1 MNRRLAAL
9 IALAAMLFVMLP
21 VYNASADM
29 GAEQMGNG
37 GLVLDTDPAGGYE
50 GDYVLIYN
58 PTTSSYT
65 SYTTGNMT
73 GLIETAPDP
82 YAETLPDPDPDGVN
96 TVIDVDAQI
105 AAADAKRPHEE
116 RGFEERVS
124 YNVGDIRNFTISNY
138 SPGSSNLSFKCV
150 AKGDHCYVWTPSQN
164 VANYYP
170 LDTIDPT
177 FPQLA
182 CDEFESKFEQ
192 MKSSFGDHS
201 NGTQGDGRINLMYY
215 NIDDGWTLGNNT
227 GYVAGY
233 FSSYDYSS
241 NGLPMIH
248 IDTYPCVYYVN
259 GQGEEVVRLSN
270 SYSVFCHEYQH
281 LINYSVTG
289 GMDTWLNECMS
300 AAAEEICYPGSSIVS
315 RIQSWENYYYSENDD
330 WLNPP
335 HEFGHSPE
343 YELHNG
349 YSMYG
354 WSNSLNYV
362 LPLYSQ
368 VSMFSQYLFTH
379 YGNSIFKAIMLAY
392 NNTSSAPG
400 AITNACGPNASEIVK
415 NFRIAVTA
423 NDPASFDGLYG
434 FEPQAGYDPEQYH
447 NVANPYDL
455 LSPVIFTGS
464 SCSISGG
471 GAITV
476 KPIGGVYNP
485 PAGAASGLVYIGITR
500 NLNTEPISL
509 EGMSLSPTDLTTYVG
524 ASASI
529 SVIRVPVNAND
540 YDVTWTSSNPGV
552 ATVMG
557 TARSASVTG
566 VSEGVTSIVCRAVDR
581 QTGRTFTKSV
591 RVSVL
596 HYPTLDEALNVAG
609 GTLSFTSAASYP
621 WQVNLSF
628 DGRACAN
635 SSNAHQMSSTST
647 VQTTVAMQQGET
659 LSFEWSVSSESGY
672 DKLIFYANNSA
683 VTNISGSIPF
693 TAYTWT
699 APSSGTYT
707 FKWSYEKDYSVDN
720 GSDMGYLDNVEYSGD
735 PGAQMIPGDVNMDGV
750 VDSADALLA
759 MRYSMGLADL
769 SAEQLLRG
777 DMDGSGTVTS
787 ADAVAIFRIAM
798 GL

>member
-1 MNRRLAAL
+1 MKKKLAAL
-9 IALAAMLFVMLP
+9 LTLVAMLLVMLP
-21 VYNASADM
+21 VYHASADM
-29 GAEQMGNG
+29 SAEQMGNG

-58 PTTSSYT
+58 PATSSYT
-65 SYTTGNMT
+65 SYSTGDMT

-82 YAETLPDPDPDGVN
+82 YAETLPIDDPDGVN
-96 TVIDVDAQI
+96 TIIDVDAQI
-105 AAADAKRPHEE
+105 AAIDAE
-116 RGFEERVS
+116 RRAAEPIVGDRAS
-124 YNVGDIRNFTISNY
+124 YNVGDVRNFTISNY
-138 SPGSSNLSFKCV
+138 SPGSSSLSFKCV
-150 AKGDHCYVWTPSQN
+150 AKGDHCYVWTPAQN
-164 VANYYP
+164 AANYYP
-170 LDTIDPT
+170 LDVIDPT

-201 NGTQGDGRINLMYY
+201 NGSQGDGRINLMYY

-259 GQGEEVVRLSN
+259 SQGDEVRRLSN
-270 SYSVFCHEYQH
+270 SFSVFCHEYQH

-315 RIQSWENYYYSENDD
+315 RIQSWENYYYSDNDD

-335 HEFGHSPE
+335 HEFCHSPE

-349 YSMYG
+349 YSMYA

-379 YGNSIFKAIMLAY
+379 YGNAIFKNIMLAY
-392 NNTSSAPG
+392 NGISSSPS
-400 AITNACGPNASEIVK
+400 AITSACGTNASEIVK

-423 NDPASFDGLYG
+423 NDPVSFDGLYG
-434 FEPQAGYDPEQYH
+434 FVPQAGYDPEQYH

-455 LSPVIFTGS
+455 LSPVIYTGS
-464 SCSISGG
+464 SCSIAGG

-476 KPIGGVYNP
+476 KPIGGAYNP
-485 PAGAASGLVYIGITR
+485 PAGAGAGLMYIGITR
-500 NLNTEPISL
+500 NLNTEPVSL
-509 EGMSLSPTDLTTYVG
+509 QDMSLSPADLSTYIG
-524 ASASI
+524 ASASV
-529 SVIRVPVNAND
+529 SVQRVPSNAND
-540 YDVTWTSSNPGV
+540 YDVTWTSNNPAV
-552 ATVMG
+552 ATVIG

-581 QTGRTFTKSV
+581 QSGRTFTKSV
-591 RVSVL
+591 RVTVH
-596 HYPTLDEALNVAG
+596 HYPTLDEALNVQG
-609 GTLSFTSAASYP
+609 GTLTFSGITSYP
-621 WQVNLSF
+621 WVVNL
-628 DGRACAN
+628 DYGGRLCAN
-635 SSNAHQMSSTST
+635 SSNAQQSASTSS
-647 VQTTVAMQQGET
+647 VQTTVTMQQGET
-659 LSFEWSVSSESGY
+659 LSFEWAVSSEAGY
-672 DKLIFYANNSA
+672 DKLIFYVNGSP
-683 VTNISGSIPF
+683 VTNINGSVDF
-693 TAYTWT
+693 TTYVWT
-699 APSSGTYT
+699 AGSAGTYT
-707 FKWSYEKDYSVDN
+707 FKWSYEKDYSVNN
-720 GSDMGYLDNVEYSGD
+720 GSDMGFLDNVQYSGD
-735 PGAQMIPGDVNMDGV
+735 PGTELLMGDVNMDGT
-750 VDSADALLA
+750 VDSADALLI
-759 MRYSMGLADL
+759 MRYSMGLASLNAD
-769 SAEQLLRG
+769 QLLRG
-777 DMDGSGTVTS
+777 DMDGNGSVTS
-787 ADAVAIFRIAM
+787 ADAVAVFRIAM